1 MRCLLSVV
9 ITLLCVGL
17 VTSTSP
23 PILPSPPIYE
33 ELPSVYLFT
42 CDDRPDGTYPDPH
55 DCTKFYECRNEK
67 TSRRSCPDGL
77 IFDIGNHP
85 YGCEEPEYATCARCP
100 ESSHWTSC
108 NGNCRPTCDDPNPP
122 CPKVCRPGCKCNQG
136 YVWYGEKC
144 IAEHACRYKPS
155 GGQRDKRCLEPKE
168 SGNCRAAF
176 RRVFFNQETGQ
187 CENFI
192 YGGCGGNG
200 NNFETKEE
208 CENICDAR
216 PSVTFEGRPAPLEIR
231 LDHQVPSTTCP
242 ENSHWNTCGDL
253 CVGTCDNPR
262 PPCPRICAE
271 PACACNDGYVSH
283 NGKCIPESQC
293 PGRKACPENSHWNTC
308 GDLCVG
314 TCDNPRPPCPRI
326 CAEPACACNDGYVSH
341 NGKCIPES
349 QCPKQLGRESVP
361 ECKYGAYYNSA
372 TGQCVCDQACDRKLH
387 RVCGSDGQIYNN
399 PCLLEVAACV
409 NQQDIRIIGEPPCPS
424 SGQEGKVT
432 REDTDASSTPTER
445 DSHQLGII
453 FISICMFL
461 GFVII
466 LINICMFI
474 QLNRYRFL

>member
-155 GGQRDKRCLEPKE
+155 GGQR
-168 SGNCRAAF
+168 A
-176 RRVFFNQETGQ
+176 
-187 CENFI
+187 
-192 YGGCGGNG
+192 
-200 NNFETKEE
+200 
-208 CENICDAR
+208 
-216 PSVTFEGRPAPLEIR
+216 
-231 LDHQVPSTTCP
+231 CP

>member
-1 MRCLLSVV
+1 MLSSL
-9 ITLLCVGL
+9 TN
-17 VTSTSP
+17 
-23 PILPSPPIYE
+23 ILPFDINNATDNTLCSTI
-33 ELPSVYLFT
+33 LRVL
-42 CDDRPDGTYPDPH
+42 RVQ
-55 DCTKFYECRNEK
+55 KRK

-77 IFDIGNHP
+77 HFDIGNHP

-108 NGNCRPTCDDPNPP
+108 NGNCRPTCDDPNPV
-122 CPKVCRPGCKCNQG
+122 CPKICRPGCKCNQG

-155 GGQRDKRCLEPKE
+155 GGQ
-168 SGNCRAAF
+168 G
-176 RRVFFNQETGQ
+176 
-187 CENFI
+187 
-192 YGGCGGNG
+192 
-200 NNFETKEE
+200 
-208 CENICDAR
+208 
-216 PSVTFEGRPAPLEIR
+216 
-231 LDHQVPSTTCP
+231 
-242 ENSHWNTCGDL
+242 
-253 CVGTCDNPR
+253 
-262 PPCPRICAE
+262 
-271 PACACNDGYVSH
+271 
-283 NGKCIPESQC
+283 
-293 PGRKACPENSHWNTC
+293 ACPENSHWNTC

-424 SGQEGKVT
+424 SGQV
-432 REDTDASSTPTER
+432 
-445 DSHQLGII
+445 
-453 FISICMFL
+453 
-461 GFVII
+461 
-466 LINICMFI
+466 
-474 QLNRYRFL
+474 